1 MESQPLGSRRP
12 DRALFWLYLCHSFAG
27 FVFAP
32 FLFIYL
38 YFHFHTLRYEFDAKG
53 IRQSYGILFHKEVFL
68 TYGRIQD
75 IHLTRGLLQRWLG
88 IATVEIQTASGSSG
102 AQISVEGMKDYEA
115 IRDFLYARMHGAH
128 EGGDEAQAGESTRL
142 LGQIR
147 DELKRARVAVEG
159 GQRERGPG
167 DV

>member
-1 MESQPLGSRRP
+1 MDKPLGVRRP
-12 DRALFWLYLCHSFAG
+12 ERALLWLYLVHSIG
-27 FVFAP
+27 GLVFQP
-32 FLFIYL
+32 FLFLYL
-38 YFHFHTLRYEFDAKG
+38 YFRFHTLRYEFDAKG

-128 EGGDEAQAGESTRL
+128 EGEAPTDETTAL

-147 DELKRARVAVEG
+147 DELKRARVAVEKG
-159 GQRERGPG
+159 GV